1 MSQENVEVVRAGFE
15 AWNAGDMEAL
25 RELLDS
31 GVVLRMPQGW
41 PEPGPLMIRLE
52 LIVGNAPVRLI
63 VPLTEKLIVS
73 DPLLLPAT
81 HSPAVTPDAVLLF
94 AAVIASRK
102 VHKPSVLFATS
113 EVLLTVIVLA
123 AGVIGFIGARAGSSA
138 SASAGSGGR

>member
-1 MSQENVEVVRAGFE
+1 
-15 AWNAGDMEAL
+15 
-25 RELLDS
+25 
-31 GVVLRMPQGW
+31 
-41 PEPGPLMIRLE
+41 MIRLE

-123 AGVIGFIGARAGSSA
+123 AGVIAPLSGAALAWSRLVHRETNITKATQMEMKCSA
-138 SASAGSGGR
+138 RVCVR